1 VSPFAQAAPALTTAA
16 AAPRVRAPRSWTL
29 PRWLLAAGLLVGWSV
44 SGAIAVRRLA
54 HESLEDQGA
63 LRHRRAHSDFDGFW
77 RAGRDVLAG
86 RDIYVL
92 PGAEDAPWSTSPVK
106 RYLPVF
112 AVAMVPF
119 ALLPLVG
126 AGLVLH
132 VVAGV
137 SLWGSAR
144 CASRLAGRD
153 PDGDAWPVLLGVAA
167 TAAFWTGHLAL
178 GQVGLPVLWLT
189 LAGVEQAARGKA
201 LRGGALLGLAAA
213 LKLTPA
219 LLAVWLLLRGRR
231 AAAVIAGATFVA
243 LCGATA
249 VAFGPARAL
258 DLHARW
264 LREHG
269 STAGAAYSEEG
280 KSLRFT
286 NASLASTLG
295 RLLLDENAGYN
306 SEPFQ
311 VNVADVG
318 PAAATRLLQGCEA
331 LALAGLLALALR
343 RRRLGD
349 ATLSLVPGS
358 GVTPCAE
365 VGLALGLVA
374 VFTPIAWTHHFVVLL
389 PGAVALA
396 ASPDRTSRGWLA
408 ASVLLQLTL
417 ISPLT
422 RACGGLLLS
431 DLAVVAGCGALVWRS
446 PEGDPQ
452 ATSVLVG

>member
-1 VSPFAQAAPALTTAA
+1 MSTQADGGPAPPATAPVA
-16 AAPRVRAPRSWTL
+16 AGLLAPPSARWWAR
-29 PRWLLAAGLLVGWSV
+29 PRWLLVAGLLAGWLV
-44 SGAIAVRRLA
+44 AGGIGLRRL
-54 HESLEDQGA
+54 SKTSPEDEGPV
-63 LRHRRAHSDFDGFW
+63 RHRRAHSDFDGFW

-92 PGAEDAPWSTSPVK
+92 PGAEDAPWSRSPVK

-126 AGLVLH
+126 GGLLLH
-132 VVAGV
+132 VVAGL
-137 SLWGSAR
+137 SLWGCAR
-144 CASRLAGRD
+144 SASRLAGRD
-153 PDGDAWPVLLGVAA
+153 PDRDAWPILLGVAG

-189 LAGVEQAARGKA
+189 LAGVEQAARGRA

-219 LLAVWLLLRGRR
+219 LLAVWLLLRGRW
-231 AAAVIAGATFVA
+231 AAAVAAGATFVA
-243 LCGATA
+243 VCAATA
-249 VAFGPARAL
+249 LVFGPARAL

-311 VNVADVG
+311 VNVAAVA
-318 PAAATRLLQGCEA
+318 PATATRLLQACEA
-331 LALAGLLALALR
+331 LALAGLLAVALR
-343 RRRLGD
+343 RRRVGD
-349 ATLSLVPGS
+349 PTLSLTPGS

-389 PGAVALA
+389 PGVVALA
-396 ASPDRTSRGWLA
+396 AAGDRASRAWLV
-408 ASVLLQLTL
+408 ASLLLQLTL
-417 ISPLT
+417 VAPLT
-422 RACGGLLLS
+422 RALGGLLLS
-431 DLAVVAGCGALVWRS
+431 DLAVVAGCARLAWR
-446 PEGDPQ
+446 PP
-452 ATSVLVG
+452 A